1 MNAKAACLA
10 LMFRNNLFN
19 FLLKLFN
26 QSVIKYACTLK
37 KFEKVRKKGKKNKKL
52 KSCK

>member
-10 LMFRNNLFN
+10 LMFGNNLFS
-19 FLLKLFN
+19 FLLKFFN

-37 KFEKVRKKGKKNKKL
+37 KFEKVRKKGKKKMRI
-52 KSCK
+52 